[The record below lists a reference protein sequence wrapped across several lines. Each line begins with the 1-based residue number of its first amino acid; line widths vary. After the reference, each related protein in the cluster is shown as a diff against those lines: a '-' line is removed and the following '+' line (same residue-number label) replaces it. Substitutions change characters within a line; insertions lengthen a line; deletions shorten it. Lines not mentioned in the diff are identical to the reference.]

1 MTDMAA
7 AVQMIKLGI
16 GDLMV
21 PVDKLPHDLRR
32 RWDMAQARAQNGE
45 DMRGAIRA
53 LLNEI
58 QVALGPEIMF
68 RAAHA
73 SATPHSAMEI
83 GNDVEKDAGP
93 GALPSGS
100 FRLRAPVGHTRTEV
114 WTATGRRVKPNER
127 GEITVSAEEAHPLI
141 INGWSL
147 V

>member
-1 MTDMAA
+1 MTDAIEM
-7 AVQMIKLGI
+7 VKLGI

-45 DMRGAIRA
+45 NMSGAIKTLQR
-53 LLNEI
+53 EI
-58 QVALGPEIMF
+58 QDKLGPELLF

-73 SATPHSAMEI
+73 AATPHSAMQI

-93 GALPSGS
+93 GTLPTGY
-100 FRLRAPVGHTRTEV
+100 FRLRAPLGRLKDEV
-114 WTATGRRVKPNER
+114 CTNTGRRLKPNER
-127 GEITVSAEEAHPLI
+127 GEITVSAQEAHALV
-141 INGWSL
+141 INGWTL